1 MRNRARVLITGLAVL
16 TLLLAA
22 MGCRASGTTL
32 EGTSWQLVAWT
43 VSSMDPTDYTITASF
58 ADGRI
63 SGTSAVNSYSGP
75 FTLGPGDAFATG
87 DLVTTLM
94 AGPEPAMR
102 AEQAYLEL
110 LRQARAFS
118 LAGTTLTLY
127 DEGGNQSL
135 IFEAVT
141 N

>member
-1 MRNRARVLITGLAVL
+1 MKNRARVLITGLAVL

-22 MGCRASGTTL
+22 AGCASKSATL
-32 EGTSWQLVAWT
+32 EGTTWRLVGWS
-43 VSSMDPTDYTITASF
+43 VSSLNPADYTITASF

-63 SGTSAVNSYSGP
+63 SGTSAVNTYGGAYTQGP
-75 FTLGPGDAFATG
+75 EDAFETG
-87 DLVTTLM
+87 ELVMTLM

-102 AEQAYLEL
+102 AEQAYHEL

-118 LAGTTLTLY
+118 MAGTTLTLY